1 MPIDF
6 TFFREKVINTLTLEI
21 NPLLCYHN
29 VSHTVE
35 VLEQTERIAHEEGI
49 SDKRQLLILKLAALY
64 HDTGFLFVY
73 KGHEE
78 ISCDIARRDLAHS
91 DLTGTEMTLICDLIM
106 ATRVPQTPNTH
117 LEEIICDADLDY
129 LGRDDFWMISNN
141 LKKEFLQF
149 GLISCEE
156 EWISREIQFIEP
168 HNYFTSTSRKLR
180 DPEKLKHLSRLKA
193 MVNVKVP

>member
-6 TFFREKVINTLTLEI
+6 TFFREKVLNTLTLEI
-21 NPLLCYHN
+21 SPLLSYHN
-29 VSHTVE
+29 AGHTVE
-35 VLEQTERIAHEEGI
+35 VLEQTERIARAEGI
-49 SDKRQLLILKLAALY
+49 SDKQQLLILKLAALY

-78 ISCDIARRDLAHS
+78 ISCEIARRDLANS
-91 DLTGTEMTLICDLIM
+91 DLTDKEMDLICNIIM
-106 ATRVPQTPNTH
+106 ATRVPQMPHTH

-129 LGRDDFWMISNN
+129 LGRDDFWIISNN

-149 GLISCEE
+149 GLIGCED
-156 EWISREIQFIEP
+156 EWINREIQFIEP
-168 HNYFTSTSRKLR
+168 HSYFTKASQKLR